1 MIGLTSRRPDISDA
15 YPVASKMKIL
25 VSPSYY
31 KQRTRFY
38 SDVPN
43 CQVAPLL
50 LDWKTL
56 NADEIKNLMR
66 IKSGEAMPLYM
77 AAILD
82 MLRKLQK
89 RDVRGDFNSF
99 KAKIL
104 ELSLSSMQSAP
115 LTLRLGFLESI
126 MQDSEENQGLP
137 KTNLAELFM
146 DPEALI
152 IVDLTDPMLSEEEA
166 NGIFNVLFTKFV
178 FLY

>member
-1 MIGLTSRRPDISDA
+1 MIGLTTRRPDLADCF
-15 YPVASKMKIL
+15 PVASKMTVL

-38 SDVPN
+38 ADVPN
-43 CQVAPLL
+43 CTVTPLL

-89 RDVRGDFNSF
+89 QDSKIDFAAF

-104 ELSLSSMQSAP
+104 ELSLSSMQSSP
-115 LTLRLGFLESI
+115 LTLR
-126 MQDSEENQGLP
+126 
-137 KTNLAELFM
+137 K
-146 DPEALI
+146 
-152 IVDLTDPMLSEEEA
+152 
-166 NGIFNVLFTKFV
+166 
-178 FLY
+178 